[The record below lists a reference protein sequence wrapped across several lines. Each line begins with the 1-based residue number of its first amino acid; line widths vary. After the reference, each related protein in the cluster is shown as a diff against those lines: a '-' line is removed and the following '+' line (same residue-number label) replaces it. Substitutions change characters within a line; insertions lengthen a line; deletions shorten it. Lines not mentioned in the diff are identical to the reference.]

1 MVTNP
6 MQTTNKS
13 TFSLACALKD
23 KILGVG
29 RGAAMRIVNFE
40 EDVLNM
46 TLSSQEIEARA

>member
-23 KILGVG
+23 KFLGAG
-29 RGAAMRIVNFE
+29 RETAMRIVNFE

-46 TLSSQEIEARA
+46 ILSSQEIEARA